1 MKLSTEQC
9 CECAS
14 QAVILNK
21 IIETLKF
28 ERKKAAFQVFRMTG
42 RLLVMQASF
51 RRMELEQN
59 IEKYRSR
66 CKENTRMK
74 LANIALIYTS
84 W

>member
-1 MKLSTEQC
+1 
-9 CECAS
+9 
-14 QAVILNK
+14 
-21 IIETLKF
+21 
-28 ERKKAAFQVFRMTG
+28 MTG

-66 CKENTRMK
+66 CKENTKMK

-84 W
+84 